1 MTRGRAFLVYVFQGA
16 VIGSANVIPGVSGGT
31 MALIF
36 GIYETLIASLSAG
49 FSAFLRLLRF
59 DLSGTREKLRE
70 VSWILVSGLAVG
82 AVGVLLIGG
91 KVVPYLLDTYP
102 QQSRGLFF
110 GLIVGSIAIPWLRMA
125 SVTARHVAIAVAA
138 AAIAFFLVGLPPR
151 DFGTPGPLIIFSTAA
166 VAITAMIL
174 PGVSGAH
181 LLLVL
186 GMYTPTFRA
195 IDDGDLAYLAIFGLG
210 AGIGLGLFAKVL
222 DWLLSRHHDPTMA
235 ALIGL
240 MAGSLR
246 ALWPWVEGDNAL
258 RLPVAGDSIGVVI
271 ALALLGFIAVSL
283 LTWWSHRKY
292 APLRGTRP
300 SASGAGP

>member
-1 MTRGRAFLVYVFQGA
+1 MTRGRAFLVYVLQGG

-49 FSAFLRLLRF
+49 FSAFLHLLRF
-59 DLSGTREKLRE
+59 DLAKTRAKLRE
-70 VSWILVSGLAVG
+70 VSWILLSGLAVG

-102 QQSRGLFF
+102 QESRGLFF

-125 SVTARHVAIAVAA
+125 GVTARHVAVAVGAA
-138 AAIAFFLVGLPPR
+138 VLAFLVVGLPPR

-195 IDDGDLAYLAIFGLG
+195 IDDGDLGYIALFGLG
-210 AGIGLGLFAKVL
+210 AGIGLGLFAKIL
-222 DWLLSRHHDPTMA
+222 NWLLARHHDPTMA

-246 ALWPWVEGDNAL
+246 ALWPWVDAENAL
-258 RLPVAGDSIGVVI
+258 RLPVAGDSIGLVV
-271 ALALLGFIAVSL
+271 ALALLGFVAVSL

-300 SASGAGP
+300 TASGAGP

>member
-1 MTRGRAFLVYVFQGA
+1 MARPIKTFVTHVLHGA

-36 GIYETLIASLSAG
+36 GIYEDLIGSLSAG
-49 FSAFLRLLRF
+49 FTAFLEVLRLNLAGARA
-59 DLSGTREKLRE
+59 KLAE
-70 VSWILVSGLAVG
+70 INWVLLGGLAVG
-82 AVGVLLIGG
+82 VVAILVVGG
-91 KVVPYLLDTYP
+91 KIVPYLLDTYP

-110 GLIVGSIAIPWLRMA
+110 GLIVGSLAIPWLRMSGVRSHHVVIA
-125 SVTARHVAIAVAA
+125 LAAGITA
-138 AAIAFFLVGLPPR
+138 FLLVGLPPR
-151 DFGTPGPLIIFSTAA
+151 DAGSPGVIAIFMTAM

-195 IDDGDLAYLAIFGLG
+195 IDERDLLFIAVFALG
-210 AGIGLGLFAKVL
+210 AGIGLGLFAKFL
-222 DWLLSRHHDPTMA
+222 NWLLARYHDATMA

-246 ALWPWVEGDNAL
+246 ALWPWAQPDNTL
-258 RLPVAGDSIGVVI
+258 RLPGATDSLGLVI
-271 ALALLGFIAVSL
+271 LLAVGGFAAVSL
-283 LTWWSHRKY
+283 LTWWSHRRHRAKV
-292 APLRGTRP
+292 GT
-300 SASGAGP
+300 